1 VAAARERSATLAYR
15 PPPTAQRRRGSPG
28 IWCARPHPRQLHH
41 PPDTGTFP
49 QVPAAA
55 LGTLLASFAYVF
67 LLIAALVIVNIAL
80 TRRTREERE
89 AERVRRRQ
97 RKPS

>member
-1 VAAARERSATLAYR
+1 VPRPGDLVVAEPPRSAALAQR
-15 PPPTAQRRRGSPG
+15 PPPTA
-28 IWCARPHPRQLHH
+28 HRQLHH
-41 PPDTGTFP
+41 LADTGTFP

-55 LGTLLASFAYVF
+55 IGTLLVSLAYVF
-67 LLIAALVIVNIAL
+67 LLIAALVIVNIVL